1 MSCFFLLYIFIY
13 IILVKNL
20 LFLSI
25 LFFDNFI
32 DFTLE
37 T

>member
-1 MSCFFLLYIFIY
+1 MSCFFLLY

-20 LFLSI
+20 LFLFI

>member
-1 MSCFFLLYIFIY
+1 MSCFFLLY

-20 LFLSI
+20 LFPSI